1 MIWNTNYYC
10 LKIQTVWIISV
21 RTIPTTTK
29 YSTSNLNI
37 CNHIQCAI
45 LTNSHAIETVDWN
58 RNLPDTRDVYPPKA
72 KIKIKNLIYNAK
84 TWQVEV
90 GLEEYQVR
98 WDKERDKEKN
108 TTYKFTTK
116 TCDSHLF
123 SSCCCYFFFI
133 LVFSNTIHV
142 TCSQNL
148 DNFKPSY
155 YKFKKKIGLLDLLKL
170 FEQLLFL
177 SVSYNVNH
185 SFVTYFVAWDEAWS

>member
-21 RTIPTTTK
+21 GTIPTTTK
-29 YSTSNLNI
+29 NSTSNLNI

-123 SSCCCYFFFI
+123 SSCCCYFFSFSSFQTRFMSHVRKI
-133 LVFSNTIHV
+133 LITSNHHITNLKKKLVF
-142 TCSQNL
+142 
-148 DNFKPSY
+148 
-155 YKFKKKIGLLDLLKL
+155 
-170 FEQLLFL
+170 
-177 SVSYNVNH
+177 
-185 SFVTYFVAWDEAWS
+185 